1 VLANLTLSGEVIMQ
15 EPWSTRWYTPLVVLG
30 AGLITLLGTALA
42 GVEVLTA
49 AVPRAVAP
57 RAWTT
62 PLGRVDTALD
72 EGDSAAALSWWHE
85 ARAAAIRSGQ
95 WEGMIEVG
103 DAARRFA
110 GGRTRARQAFLTALF
125 RARQQRSL
133 DGVLRAAT
141 GFGELGDR
149 DTLAQALRMAERA
162 AGPDPRAQAR
172 VQVIAHRWL
181 HPPLTT
187 DRHDSR
193 IPGGHQP

>member
-1 VLANLTLSGEVIMQ
+1 
-15 EPWSTRWYTPLVVLG
+15 
-30 AGLITLLGTALA
+30 
-42 GVEVLTA
+42 
-49 AVPRAVAP
+49 
-57 RAWTT
+57 
-62 PLGRVDTALD
+62 
-72 EGDSAAALSWWHE
+72 
-85 ARAAAIRSGQ
+85 
-95 WEGMIEVG
+95 MIEVG

-110 GGRTRARQAFLTALF
+110 GGRPRARQAFLTALF

-172 VQVIAHRWL
+172 VQVIADRWL

>member
-1 VLANLTLSGEVIMQ
+1 MQ

-30 AGLITLLGTALA
+30 AGLITLLVVALA

-49 AVPRAVAP
+49 AVPRAAAP

-62 PLGRVDTALD
+62 PLGQAD
-72 EGDSAAALSWWHE
+72 EAFDAGDSAAALSWWRE
-85 ARAAAIRSGQ
+85 ARAAAVRSGQ

-110 GGRTRARQAFLTALF
+110 DGGPRARQAYLTALF

-133 DGVLRAAT
+133 DGVLSAAI

-149 DTLAQALRMAERA
+149 DALVQALRMAART
-162 AGPDPRAQAR
+162 AGSDSRAQAR
-172 VQVIAHRWL
+172 VKVIADRWL
-181 HPPLTT
+181 LSPLTT
-187 DRHDSR
+187 DRHDVSV
-193 IPGGHQP
+193 PGDHQP

>member
-1 VLANLTLSGEVIMQ
+1 MQ

-110 GGRTRARQAFLTALF
+110 GGRPRARQAFLTALF

-172 VQVIAHRWL
+172 VQVIARRWL